1 MLLGY
6 SDPVSQF
13 HQLNT
18 QGQTEPPLSTMI
30 SWCHGPLTLHVKG
43 TWFLDKVGCQAMHR
57 QNHSQYLQLVLTAPF
72 G

>member
-13 HQLNT
+13 HRLNT

-43 TWFLDKVGCQAMHR
+43 TWFLERLAVRPCTDR
-57 QNHSQYLQLVLTAPF
+57 TIPNTYNLS
-72 G
+72 